1 MGREK
6 SRRSSAFIFVCKR
19 SDAHLGASL
28 RNGGSVSLRERAL
41 LLAARIGGM
50 RKSGEESLSS
60 SDVRACLDATKSR
73 KLMLAFLLNYDACFS
88 PP

>member
-6 SRRSSAFIFVCKR
+6 SRRSSPFIFVCKR
-19 SDAHLGASL
+19 AGARLRASL
-28 RNGGSVSLRERAL
+28 RDASPVSLRERTL

-60 SDVRACLDATKSR
+60 FDVRACLDATKLR